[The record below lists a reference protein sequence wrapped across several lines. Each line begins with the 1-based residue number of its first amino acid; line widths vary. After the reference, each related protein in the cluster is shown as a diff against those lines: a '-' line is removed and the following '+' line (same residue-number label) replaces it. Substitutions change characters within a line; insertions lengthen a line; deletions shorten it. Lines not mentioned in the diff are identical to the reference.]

1 MIRTDKTET
10 YRWTEYIYEYMTIY
24 DSIVF
29 VSASDATIDGT
40 VVCVVFWIKCCLVEG
55 RFERILAVEQPKNI
69 DDTLDH
75 GLK

>member
-1 MIRTDKTET
+1 MTS
-10 YRWTEYIYEYMTIY
+10 YHYIAC
-24 DSIVF
+24 VCA
-29 VSASDATIDGT
+29 VDGT
-40 VVCVVFWIKCCLVEG
+40 VVCVAFWIKCCLVEG